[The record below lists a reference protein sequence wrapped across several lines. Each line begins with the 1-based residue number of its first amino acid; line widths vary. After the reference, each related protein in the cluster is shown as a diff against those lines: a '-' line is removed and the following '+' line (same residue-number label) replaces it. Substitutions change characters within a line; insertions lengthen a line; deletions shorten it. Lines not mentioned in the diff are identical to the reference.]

1 MPEFAVVISAAG
13 AGRRMKARGP
23 KALIEIGGGET
34 VLSRQLLLARK
45 ALPKAEIIVVVGYQK
60 DRVVK
65 SLPKDVG
72 WVENPDHEET
82 NVARSLL
89 VGVNHANAKK
99 AVLMCG
105 DLVFGPDFLACL
117 PEEGSVAIIDENQNH
132 RSSEV
137 GCNIDQERVCHFSYG
152 VWPKWGQAVQLA
164 DKELDLYRRVASR
177 DQSARWFAYE
187 VLNGVIDAHGVLSP
201 AYPDKN
207 HLVEIDNTQDIDRAK
222 SLTSRL
228 RRKGVTA

>member
-1 MPEFAVVISAAG
+1 LPDLAVVISAAG

-34 VLSRQLLLARK
+34 VLSRQIVFARK

-60 DRVVK
+60 DRVIKV
-65 SLPKDVG
+65 LPKDVG
-72 WVENPDHEET
+72 WVENSSHEDT

-99 AVLMCG
+99 VILMCG
-105 DLVFGPDFLACL
+105 DLVFGPDFLECL
-117 PEEGSVAIIDENQNH
+117 PEEGSAAIIDENQNH
-132 RSSEV
+132 RSGEV

-177 DQSARWFAYE
+177 NQSARWFAYE
-187 VLNGVIDAHGVLSP
+187 VLNGIIDAHGIIVP
-201 AYPDKN
+201 AYPDKTN
-207 HLVEIDNTQDIDRAK
+207 LVEIDSTQDIERAK
-222 SLTSRL
+222 SLVTKL